1 MAEITNDLMYEVLK
15 DIRGTLKEH
24 SEHFRMVNQRL
35 EAIEHHMAGFHITVS
50 HHQEEIAGLKLRLER
65 LEKRLEI
72 RDT

>member
-1 MAEITNDLMYEVLK
+1 
-15 DIRGTLKEH
+15 
-24 SEHFRMVNQRL
+24 MVNQRL